1 VVSLVLVT
9 PRSTSALIALAV
21 VVIVWTGPG
30 PGAVRERC
38 LSRLLHRPRGG
49 AVRSKLPQLGLAGGL
64 VAVIAAMVVVVTE
77 TTQLRHSLGLDGWM
91 ATAIGLTALVDR
103 R

>member
-9 PRSTSALIALAV
+9 PRNTPALIALAV
-21 VVIVWTGPG
+21 VVIVWTG

-38 LSRLLHRPRGG
+38 LSRLLHRPCGG
-49 AVRSKLPQLGLAGGL
+49 AVRRKLRQLGLAGGL

-91 ATAIGLTALVDR
+91 ATAIGLTALIDR